1 MTASAL
7 APAQSLFDGFRVAF
21 RSTKDTLLSRSERRQ
36 SRIDDVRHAIA
47 KSSFAI
53 ICFCVI
59 GSVVTAAEKTP
70 VYSEHQDLGYHLD
83 GDRRVPIK
91 TVDDWT
97 VRKQHILAN
106 MQTVMGRLPNPKE
119 PISLD
124 VEVIDEKKIGG
135 LIRRKITYHTD
146 SKDAVVSA
154 YLFLPQSSGKKVPG
168 ILCLHQTTR
177 IGKEEPAGLGGKS
190 NLHYALHLARRGY
203 VTLAPDYPSFGDCP
217 DYDFDNDDY
226 VSGTMKAIYDNTRA
240 VDLLQSL
247 AEVDGEHIG
256 CIGHS
261 LGGHNTM
268 FTAAFDPRIKVMV
281 SNCGF
286 TRFHKYYEGKL
297 KGWTSKR
304 YMPRINDDY
313 GNDPDNV
320 PFDFTEIVAS
330 FAPRPF
336 LASSPVGDGNFEV
349 SGVKDAIAAAKPIY
363 ELHGKPDNLQA
374 NYPECGHD
382 FPQSVR
388 KVAYEFFD
396 KHLEH
401 TPTEWRAAAAA
412 IVITPQKPMWMAG
425 YASRNKPSEGKIHDL
440 FAKVL
445 LLEDENGTRIAMVT
459 TDLIGIKPFLRDA
472 VAAKIQDRYGIPP
485 ESLLMNASHTHCGPE
500 LREDVVLRYGLS
512 AETAAF
518 ARQYTQ
524 QLAGKIADMI
534 GRANENLEPAKLIYT
549 HARAGFA
556 MNRRLPTENGFI
568 NSPNP
573 DGPVDHSVP
582 VLQVHGFDQKF
593 KAVMF
598 GYSCHNTT
606 LGIYKF
612 CGDYAGFAHQ
622 FLEEAHPGTI
632 AMFMMGCGGDQNP
645 YPRSKLELAQQH
657 GRTLA
662 NAVDAALQTRRT
674 RVIHPP
680 LRVALDDVTLKFAT
694 PPTKEE
700 LTERAKSSNKYE
712 RRHAERLLKQLE
724 ENGKIRTEY
733 DFPMQ
738 AIQFGDD
745 MTMVA
750 IAGEVVVD
758 YSIRL
763 KRELSK
769 SAGSQN
775 SDADPI
781 IWIAGYSNNVFGYL
795 PSKRVLL
802 EGGYEGA
809 RAMTYTSFPGP
820 FDESVEELVIQKI
833 HELVD
838 QLRGE

>member
-1 MTASAL
+1 MTPSAL
-7 APAQSLFDGFRVAF
+7 NALRESQNAKASSAF
-21 RSTKDTLLSRSERRQ
+21 LKF
-36 SRIDDVRHAIA
+36 
-47 KSSFAI
+47 SFAI
-53 ICFCVI
+53 LCFSLVC
-59 GSVVTAAEKTP
+59 SVVVAAEKAP
-70 VYSEHQDLGYHLD
+70 VYPEHQNLSYYLD

-91 TVDDWT
+91 TKQDWQ
-97 VRKQHILAN
+97 VRKRHILAN
-106 MQTVMGRLPNPKE
+106 MQTVMGPLPKPSK
-119 PISLD
+119 PVQLD
-124 VEVIDEKKIGG
+124 VQVVEEKKIGG
-135 LIRRKITYHTD
+135 LLRRKITYHTD
-146 SKDAVVSA
+146 SIDQLVSA
-154 YLFLPQSSGKKVPG
+154 YLFLPQMTTKKVPG

-177 IGKEEPAGLGGKS
+177 IGKEEPAGLGGKP
-190 NLHYALHLARRGY
+190 NLRYALHLARRGY
-203 VTLAPDYPSFGDCP
+203 VTLAPDYPSFGDSL
-217 DYDFDNDDY
+217 DYEFDKDDY

-247 AEVDGEHIG
+247 AEVDGNRIG

-286 TRFHKYYEGKL
+286 TRFHKYYEGRL
-297 KGWTSKR
+297 KGWTSNR
-304 YMPRINDDY
+304 YMPQINDDY
-313 GNDPDNV
+313 GNDPDKV

-349 SGVKDAIAAAKPIY
+349 SGVKDTIAAAKPIY
-363 ELHGKPDNLQA
+363 ELHGKPENLQA
-374 NYPECGHD
+374 NYPNCGHD
-382 FPQSVR
+382 FPQDVR

-401 TPTEWRAAAAA
+401 TPTEWRAAAAS
-412 IVITPQKPMWMAG
+412 IVITPEKPMWMAG
-425 YASRNKPSEGKIHDL
+425 YSSRNKPSDGKIHDL
-440 FAKVL
+440 FAKAL
-445 LLEDENGTRIAMVT
+445 LLEDENGTRLAIVT

-472 VAAKIQDRYGIPP
+472 VAAKIQDRYAIPP

-500 LREDVVLRYGLS
+500 LREDVVLRYGMS

-534 GRANENLEPAKLIYT
+534 GNTHENLEPIKLFYT

-582 VLQVHGFDQKF
+582 VLQVHGFDEEL
-593 KAVMF
+593 KAVLF

-606 LGIYKF
+606 LGIFKF

-622 FLEEAHPGTI
+622 YLEAAHPGTI

-645 YPRSKLELAQQH
+645 YPRSELALAEQH

-662 NAVDAALQTRRT
+662 NAVEAALQTRRT
-674 RVIHPP
+674 RDIHPP

-694 PPTKEE
+694 PPSKAE
-700 LTERAKSSNKYE
+700 LTERSKTNNKYA
-712 RRHAERLLKQLE
+712 RRHAERLLKQLDE
-724 ENGKIRTEY
+724 SGKIRTEY

-738 AIQFGDD
+738 AVQFGND

-763 KRELSK
+763 KRELST
-769 SAGSQN
+769 ATQSQHSN
-775 SDADPI
+775 AEPI

-809 RAMTYTSFPGP
+809 RAMIYTSFPGP
-820 FDESVEELVIQKI
+820 FDESVEQRVIQGI
-833 HELVD
+833 HELV
-838 QLRGE
+838 RKVRSE